1 MALEKVESQHVF
13 MDNPR
18 TWKIGEIPG
27 KFEGGSWQVLFQ
39 SKKNDIF
46 EISHGRENKL
56 QWFLNIKMFL
66 YRRFKMKLNLKV
78 CALKFLVQTWLQG
91 F

>member
-13 MDNPR
+13 MGNPR

-39 SKKNDIF
+39 SKKKWHIWNF
-46 EISHGRENKL
+46 PWKGK
-56 QWFLNIKMFL
+56 
-66 YRRFKMKLNLKV
+66 
-78 CALKFLVQTWLQG
+78 
-91 F
+91 